1 MFKATDRPNGI
12 QLNSSKKTKTKTQS
26 YPDKYRKHLKTF
38 FIPNQSLSFKV
49 EVHTLL
55 SDSSENA
62 FQMLV
67 KPIRKLIEQKGFSKP
82 TDPQEKTIPKILD
95 GKNILLISPT
105 ATGKTEAAFLP
116 ILSLLMQQPKT
127 PGIKVLYITPL
138 RALNRDLLERLRW
151 WCNNLDIKLAVR
163 HGDTETKER
172 TRQSKCPPDIL
183 ITTPETLQAILTGWL
198 LRQHLQSLR
207 WIVVDEVHEL
217 ADSKRGSQLSLALER
232 VRNLIGK
239 DFQMVGLSA
248 TVGSP
253 DKVAQF
259 LVGVNRPVEIVR
271 VPVAKM
277 VKLQVLY
284 PEPNEEDVQL
294 ATKIYTHPEVAARLR
309 IIRDYMSKRKSVLL
323 FTNTR
328 SISEVLA
335 SRFKVWDVDFPISI
349 HHGSLAKP
357 SRIAAETGL
366 RKGAL
371 KGLIATS
378 SLELG
383 IDVGHV
389 DLVIQYMSPR
399 QVSRLIQRVGR
410 AGHTYGKLSEGV
422 IIGMDSD
429 DTLEALVI
437 ARRALSEELE
447 PLTVPDKPYDVLA
460 HQTAGLLLKNKR
472 LTFSEIL
479 EITRKATPFQNLT
492 LEDIEKILKYMHNRF
507 PRLAWASFEDQVV
520 LRPQRSKALFEYY
533 FDNLSMIPEEKQFL
547 VIDESTDSS
556 IGVLDEAFMAEYGKP
571 GTKFIIR
578 GSPWQIIH
586 ATEDKVYV
594 RPVEDPTGSIPSWI
608 GEEIPV
614 PYEVA
619 QEVAEIRGFVE
630 EQNQRG
636 ASPQQISTMLAEK
649 YCADQKTIFHAL
661 TETLEQVQSGFPV
674 PTPERIVVENWGEFI
689 IVHSNFG
696 SLTNRALAQLLGQV
710 LSDKL
715 GRGMVVQHDPYRIF
729 VQTMG
734 SMSAERLVEVLKEI
748 QNFSEQAVRST
759 LIQSTIKT
767 GLFKRRVIQVARR
780 FGALK
785 KWADFSNVSLQ
796 KLIASFEGT
805 PIYDEGLK
813 EVFSKDLDAD
823 GLVKVLRNLHE
834 GKTRLQ
840 VVETGG
846 IITPVARVGLERVSM
861 KTDLIPPEQMRVVL
875 VESAKARLLNET
887 GNFVC
892 TACWDYMELIRL
904 KALPDKP
911 KCPRCGSFAIGML
924 KVEEEKALP
933 LLEKRGEKLAKN
945 EEKMRQYAKQTADLI
960 EKYGKIAAVALS
972 ARRVNVSEAALILEK
987 ESKPSDKFYELVLE
1001 SERKALSKR
1010 FK

>member
-1 MFKATDRPNGI
+1 LQAT
-12 QLNSSKKTKTKTQS
+12 
-26 YPDKYRKHLKTF
+26 
-38 FIPNQSLSFKV
+38 
-49 EVHTLL
+49 
-55 SDSSENA
+55 SENA
-62 FQMLV
+62 FEMLV
-67 KPIRKLIEQKGFSKP
+67 KPVRRLVEQKGFSKP
-82 TDPQEKTIPKILD
+82 TEPQEKTIPRILD
-95 GKNILLISPT
+95 GKNVLLISPT

-116 ILSLLMQQPKT
+116 LLSMLLQQPKT

-138 RALNRDLLERLRW
+138 RALNRDLLERLQW

-172 TRQSKCPPDIL
+172 TRQSRSPPDIL
-183 ITTPETLQAILTGWL
+183 ITTPETLQAILSGWV

-207 WIVVDEVHEL
+207 WVVIDEVHEL

-232 VRNLIGK
+232 VRSLIGK
-239 DFQMVGLSA
+239 DFQMIGLSA
-248 TVGSP
+248 TIGSP
-253 DKVAQF
+253 EKVAQF
-259 LVGVNRPVEIVR
+259 LVGNKRPVEIIR

-277 VKLQVLY
+277 VKLQVIY
-284 PEPNEEDVQL
+284 PKPSEEDVRF
-294 ATKIYTHPEVAARLR
+294 AGKIYTHPEVAARLR
-309 IIRDYMSKRKSVLL
+309 IIRDYMNKRKSVLL

-328 SISEVLA
+328 SVSEVLA
-335 SRFKVWDVDFPISI
+335 SRFKVWDADFPISI

-366 RKGAL
+366 KRGDL

-383 IDVGHV
+383 IDVGV
-389 DLVIQYMSPR
+389 IDLVIQYMSPR
-399 QVSRLIQRVGR
+399 QVTRLIQRVGR
-410 AGHTYGKLSEGV
+410 AGHTYGDVAEGI

-437 ARRALSEELE
+437 ARRALKEELE
-447 PLTVPDKPYDVLA
+447 PVQIPDKPYDVLT
-460 HQTAGLLLKNKR
+460 HQIAGLLMKSRR
-472 LTFSEIL
+472 LEFNDIL
-479 EITRKATPFQNLT
+479 ELARNAAPFENLT
-492 LEDIEKILKYMHNRF
+492 LEDVEKVLKYMHQRF
-507 PRLAWASFEDQVV
+507 PRLAWVSFEDKVV
-520 LRPQRSKALFEYY
+520 LKPSRTKALFEYY

-547 VIDESTDSS
+547 VIDESTDTS

-594 RPVEDPTGSIPSWI
+594 RPVDDPTGSIPSWI

-614 PYEVA
+614 PYDIA
-619 QEVAEIRGFVE
+619 QELAEIRGFAE
-630 EQNQRG
+630 EKLHSG
-636 ASPQQISTMLAEK
+636 LSPEEVSVLLSERYSADKETILHALAE
-649 YCADQKTIFHAL
+649 TV
-661 TETLEQVQSGFPV
+661 EQVNAGLAV
-674 PTPERIVVENWGEFI
+674 PTPRRIVVEDWGEFVI
-689 IVHSNFG
+689 IHSNFG
-696 SLTNRALAQLLGQV
+696 SLINRALAQLLGQV

-715 GRGMVVQHDPYRIF
+715 GRGIVVQHDPYRIF

-734 SMSAERLVEVLKEI
+734 AMSAERLVEVLNELKGM
-748 QNFSEQAVRST
+748 SEQAVRNTLTLST
-759 LIQSTIKT
+759 VKT

-796 KLIASFEGT
+796 KLITSFEGT
-805 PIYDEGLK
+805 PIYEEGLK

-823 GLVKVLRNLHE
+823 GLVMVLGRLRD
-834 GKTRLQ
+834 GMVGLQ

-846 IITPVARVGLERVSM
+846 NPTPVARVGIERVSM
-861 KTDLIPPEQMRVVL
+861 KTDLIPPERMRAVL
-875 VESAKARLLNET
+875 VGSAKARLLNET

-892 TACWDYMELIRL
+892 TNCWDYMEMIRI
-904 KALPDKP
+904 KDLPDKP

-933 LLEKRGEKLAKN
+933 LVEKKGRGLAKN
-945 EEKMRQYAKQTADLI
+945 EEKMQLYAKQTAELI
-960 EKYGKIAAVALS
+960 ERYGKVAAVALS
-972 ARRVNVSEAALILEK
+972 ARRVQAADVLGVLEK
-987 ESKPSDKFYELVLE
+987 EPKLSDRFYELVLE
-1001 SERKALSKR
+1001 AERKVLSRR
-1010 FK
+1010 FG

>member
-1 MFKATDRPNGI
+1 MQAT
-12 QLNSSKKTKTKTQS
+12 
-26 YPDKYRKHLKTF
+26 
-38 FIPNQSLSFKV
+38 
-49 EVHTLL
+49 
-55 SDSSENA
+55 SENA
-62 FQMLV
+62 FEMLV
-67 KPIRKLIEQKGFSKP
+67 KPVRRLVEQKGFSKP
-82 TDPQEKTIPKILD
+82 TEPQEKTIPKILE
-95 GKNILLISPT
+95 GKNVLLISPT

-116 ILSLLMQQPKT
+116 ILSMLLQLPKT

-138 RALNRDLLERLRW
+138 RALNRDLLERLQW
-151 WCNNLDIKLAVR
+151 WCNNLDVKLAVR

-172 TRQSKCPPDIL
+172 TRQSRCPPDIL

-198 LRQHLQSLR
+198 LRQSLQSLH
-207 WIVVDEVHEL
+207 WIVIDEVHEL

-232 VRNLIGK
+232 IRDLIGK

-259 LVGVNRPVEIVR
+259 LVGDKRPVEIIR

-277 VKLQVLY
+277 VKLQVIY
-284 PEPNEEDVQL
+284 PKPTEQDVQF
-294 ATKIYTHPEVAARLR
+294 ASKIYTHPEVSARLR

-328 SISEVLA
+328 SVSEVLA

-366 RKGAL
+366 KKGAL

-383 IDVGHV
+383 IDVGHI

-410 AGHTYGKLSEGV
+410 AGHTYGKLSEGI

-447 PLTVPDKPYDVLA
+447 PLTIPDKPYDVLA
-460 HQTAGLLLKNKR
+460 HQIAGLLLNNRR
-472 LTFSEIL
+472 LAFNEIL
-479 EITRKATPFQNLT
+479 NLMRNAAPFENLT
-492 LEDIEKILKYMHNRF
+492 LSDVEKILKYMHNRF

-520 LRPQRSKALFEYY
+520 LRPQRTKALFEYY

-586 ATEDKVYV
+586 PTEDKVYV
-594 RPVEDPTGSIPSWI
+594 RPVDDPTGSIPSWI
-608 GEEIPV
+608 GEEISV

-619 QEVAEIRGFVE
+619 QELAEIRGFVE
-630 EQNQRG
+630 QQTQRG
-636 ASPQQISTMLAEK
+636 ASGEQISALLAER
-649 YCADQKTIFHAL
+649 YPADKQTILHAL
-661 TETLEQVQSGFPV
+661 DETLEQVHRGFPV
-674 PTPERIVVENWGEFI
+674 PTPGRIVVEDWGEFV

-710 LSDKL
+710 LSDKM
-715 GRGMVVQHDPYRIF
+715 GRGIVVQHDPYRIF

-734 SMSAERLVEVLKEI
+734 AMTAERLVDVVMEI
-748 QNFSEQAVRST
+748 QGMSEQAIKNTLTLST
-759 LIQSTIKT
+759 VKT

-785 KWADFSNVSLQ
+785 KWADFSNVSIQ

-805 PIYDEGLK
+805 PIYEEGLK
-813 EVFSKDLDAD
+813 EVFSKDIDGD
-823 GLVKVLRNLHE
+823 GLVMVLGRLRD
-834 GKTRLQ
+834 GLVRLQ

-846 IITPVARVGLERVSM
+846 FATPVARVGIERVSM
-861 KTDLIPPEQMRVVL
+861 KTDLIPPEQMRAVL
-875 VESAKARLLNET
+875 VESAKARLLTET

-892 TACWDYMELIRL
+892 TACWDYMEMICI
-904 KALPDKP
+904 KDLPDKP

-933 LLEKRGEKLAKN
+933 LIEKRGEKLAKS
-945 EEKMRQYAKQTADLI
+945 EIKLQVYARQTGELI
-960 EKYGKIAAVALS
+960 EKYGKAAAVALS
-972 ARRVNVSEAALILEK
+972 ARRVSTIDARAVLEK
-987 ESKPSDKFYELVLE
+987 ESTLSDKFYELVME
-1001 SERKALSKR
+1001 VERKVLSKR
-1010 FK
+1010 F